1 MRRGG
6 SFRFLVIEADQ
17 RSDTKAA
24 AVVDVAV
31 VAVVDVAVV
40 VVDVVDVAVVAVVA
54 VAVAV
59 VAVAVVV
66 VVAVSDVEESE
77 AVGKNFFAVV
87 VLRLKDQKQRLNQ
100 SA

>member
-31 VAVVDVAVV
+31 VAVV
-40 VVDVVDVAVVAVVA
+40 A
-54 VAVAV
+54 VAVD
-59 VAVAVVV
+59 V

>member
-24 AVVDVAV
+24 AVVDVVV

-40 VVDVVDVAVVAVVA
+40 A
-54 VAVAV
+54 VAVD
-59 VAVAVVV
+59 V

-87 VLRLKDQKQRLNQ
+87 VLRLKDQKQRFNQ

>member
-31 VAVVDVAVV
+31 VAVVDVVVAVV
-40 VVDVVDVAVVAVVA
+40 VDVVAVVA
-54 VAVAV
+54 VAVD
-59 VAVAVVV
+59 V

>member
-24 AVVDVAV
+24 AVVDVV
-31 VAVVDVAVV
+31 V
-40 VVDVVDVAVVAVVA
+40 VAVVAVVA
-54 VAVAV
+54 VAVD
-59 VAVAVVV
+59 V

>member
-24 AVVDVAV
+24 AVVDVVVVV
-31 VAVVDVAVV
+31 VAVVD
-40 VVDVVDVAVVAVVA
+40 VVAVVA
-54 VAVAV
+54 VAVDVV
-59 VAVAVVV
+59 VADVVAVVAVVV